1 MPEQD
6 PRSAQTSI
14 TPTNFPFPWRQRSFC
29 GSSQPA
35 QGIMK
40 GGGFSRE
47 TLCDLWA
54 GSKEQLLSS
63 KMQPATSQM
72 LLQYLHPSL
81 GRNSGFH
88 LSETTTSP
96 CPLHTTLEFK
106 SLLWRLKILPLPQQ
120 EALPSPILW
129 GQAAWEPLLAAG
141 SSFPLPMSKG
151 RTQLKSTV
159 CIHVQKS
166 YSTNVL
172 LIKHFV
178 NTLFCTLAE
187 LLFLFT
193 MNCFLGR
200 VISHLLSFAVETHY
214 ALRSRCS
221 WFLSTLPLGMDEDW
235 DDATDIV
242 HHSPKWLEFF

>member
-1 MPEQD
+1 METKEFLWFIPACARNNEGRRVFQRNSLWFVGRKQRAAPLFQD
-6 PRSAQTSI
+6 AASNITDATTVSAPLS
-14 TPTNFPFPWRQRSFC
+14 RQ
-29 GSSQPA
+29 
-35 QGIMK
+35 
-40 GGGFSRE
+40 
-47 TLCDLWA
+47 
-54 GSKEQLLSS
+54 
-63 KMQPATSQM
+63 
-72 LLQYLHPSL
+72 
-81 GRNSGFH
+81 NSGFH

-120 EALPSPILW
+120 EALPCPILW

-151 RTQLKSTV
+151 RTQLQSTV
-159 CIHVQKS
+159 CINVQKS

-178 NTLFCTLAE
+178 NTLFCTLAV

-200 VISHLLSFAVETHY
+200 VIFHLLSFAVETHY